1 MPHAVSNPNGFVY
14 IVRAEFRD
22 ADVVE
27 RYIAW
32 LRGGHIQGVIAA
44 GAASGAIVR
53 PDGAPRVVEA
63 HYRFASRAAFDTYV
77 AGPAE
82 ALRREGKEWMT
93 GEGLVLGD
101 TCTMTR
107 TSGDIVFD
115 T

>member
-1 MPHAVSNPNGFVY
+1 MSQPSGFVY

-22 ADVVE
+22 AEVVE

-44 GAASGAIVR
+44 GAASGAVVR
-53 PDGAPRVVEA
+53 PDDAPQVVEA
-63 HYRFASRAAFDTYV
+63 HYRFASREAFDAYV

-82 ALRREGKEWMT
+82 ALRREGKEWMA
-93 GEGLVLGD
+93 GEGLVLGE

-107 TSGDIVFD
+107 ASGDIVFD
-115 T
+115 A